1 MFLLNSAIPQEEFY
15 FSFKLSPIVGDN
27 GRYAGTFTQA
37 VSTTREVVSTR
48 RGRVLSELTQKTSL
62 LRDLEEDS
70 DYWRNILEALD
81 ESPNDS
87 PFAAL
92 YRLVDGFMCEF
103 TGGRGVAHNFP
114 ENDIDLNQTPEAFDV
129 LPAIFWRY
137 LHKCRASR
145 KIVNI
150 DFTEDE
156 LKHLKSMPY
165 RGFGDCHSAVVLPI
179 VTHDR
184 EVRAFLIL
192 GLNHRRPYDRDYK
205 QWITYLDSILSSTMA
220 KVVFLQNEIT
230 RQLESERAGMLSNRD
245 MN

>member
-1 MFLLNSAIPQEEFY
+1 MSE
-15 FSFKLSPIVGDN
+15 N

-37 VSTTREVVSTR
+37 VPTTREIVFSR
-48 RGRVLSELTQKTSL
+48 RGKVLSALTQKTSL
-62 LRDLEEDS
+62 LQDLEEDS
-70 DYWRNILEALD
+70 DYWKNILEALD
-81 ESPNDS
+81 ESPNES

-103 TGGRGVAHNFP
+103 TGGRGVTNNFS
-114 ENDIDLNQTPEAFDV
+114 ENDIDLNQTPKV
-129 LPAIFWRY
+129 LDTPPAIFGKY

-145 KIVNI
+145 RIVNI

-156 LKHLKSMPY
+156 LKHLKAMPY
-165 RGFGDCHSAVVLPI
+165 RGFCDCRSAVVIPI

-184 EVRAFLIL
+184 EIRAFLIL
-192 GLNHRRPYDRDYK
+192 GLNHRRPYDEEYE

-230 RQLESERAGMLSNRD
+230 RRLESERAGTLIDVN
-245 MN
+245 